1 MKVENLRPFIAL
13 LNFLNH
19 QESYFLFMK
28 YYLWINEA
36 QEGPFE
42 DWEILQKVLDQNINL
57 DTLAYEEGGS
67 NPSWIKVSEIPAIC
81 WTESKMPP
89 APQPSNERWYYINDQ
104 QRVAGPARAEGLK
117 VLAGINEISKETLIC
132 SEGSDTWIPYAQ
144 VFPQT
149 QKSTIAT
156 SPTRKKNAENP
167 FFAIFFALVVG
178 MAVLIFINS
187 TSSTSGTSIKRN
199 KSNATVAEGEA
210 LLEEM
215 EKYNANPRRTQAE
228 RKDIERRMQDYENRV
243 YSK

>member
-1 MKVENLRPFIAL
+1 
-13 LNFLNH
+13 
-19 QESYFLFMK
+19 MK

-42 DWEILQKVLDQNINL
+42 DWEILKKLLDQNINL

-67 NPSWIKVSEIPAIC
+67 NANWVKVSEIPEIC
-81 WTESKMPP
+81 WTETQIPTT
-89 APQPSNERWYYINDQ
+89 PQLSSAHWYYVSDQ
-104 QRVAGPARAEGLK
+104 QRVAGPVRAEGLK

-132 SEGSDTWIPYAQ
+132 SEGTETWIPYAQ
-144 VFPQT
+144 AFPQN
-149 QKSTIAT
+149 QISTIT
-156 SPTRKKNAENP
+156 ISKNRKQNTENP
-167 FFAIFFALVVG
+167 FLAGFFVLIICITA
-178 MAVLIFINS
+178 LIFINS
-187 TSSTSGTSIKRN
+187 ANSTSGTTVTKKS

-228 RKDIERRMQDYENRV
+228 RKDIERRMHDYENRV